1 MLISPCICMLMAR
14 VYVFVGS
21 EPTGVKCGDL
31 YMSFKSIFQ
40 DCRDAVDWVHYK
52 VKALSDTI
60 RLVISHVP

>member
-1 MLISPCICMLMAR
+1 MCVC
-14 VYVFVGS
+14 VFVRVVCS

-52 VKALSDTI
+52 VNVYLRDS
-60 RLVISHVP
+60 S